1 MAIFAII
8 YKITVTKKRQPRLS
22 YFEFSRQEVNFIII
36 SFCNVL
42 IQYFVKLSSNFQD
55 MKKILKQMYVCYL
68 LVSLPSVKVIHDYK
82 TVLSEYQSCQSS
94 IKSIFPQISLFLKEP
109 PHLLPSQ
116 FFPSS
121 VLCHPGYFVSFCCPF
136 IGDSLVGNVLL
147 LVSGYHMLHFCML
160 VVGYFLTSNVHEL
173 V

>member
-1 MAIFAII
+1 MIKNVLYHSMAIFAII

-82 TVLSEYQSCQSS
+82 TQLFPSCLY
-94 IKSIFPQISLFLKEP
+94 FLRHLYLLKEP
-109 PHLLPSQ
+109 YYL
-116 FFPSS
+116 
-121 VLCHPGYFVSFCCPF
+121 
-136 IGDSLVGNVLL
+136 
-147 LVSGYHMLHFCML
+147 LHFTISSSFRCR
-160 VVGYFLTSNVHEL
+160 
-173 V
+173 